1 MITSGGKHLEQR
13 FIQIGFIDRRNIP
26 KAEDEE
32 VSHPVSPRFELIC
45 IDPKTAQLGRAAA
58 RAFGRVFPTLA
69 DHFKEF
75 IPDDEERKAFGERAM
90 KEFMS
95 GKFCCYFK
103 TYEHFP

>member
-1 MITSGGKHLEQR
+1 MSKSSKELLTSV
-13 FIQIGFIDRRNIP
+13 IG
-26 KAEDEE
+26 EE
-32 VSHPVSPRFELIC
+32 VHPPSLVRLNLLC

-58 RAFGRVFPTLA
+58 RAFGDVFPTLA

>member
-1 MITSGGKHLEQR
+1 MYKSSKELLTLV
-13 FIQIGFIDRRNIP
+13 IGV
-26 KAEDEE
+26 E

-75 IPDDEERKAFGERAM
+75 IPDDEERKVFGERATE
-90 KEFMS
+90 EFTS

-103 TYEHFP
+103 TYEYLP